1 LWQKRAPADDKNRI
15 TLAMRPLL
23 VRSAAGLMLIDAG
36 IGDKMDEK
44 STTIYGIDRS
54 RNLDH
59 ALADAG
65 LTADSIQLV
74 LASHLHFDHAGGFTT
89 RMRMERFGRGFA
101 TRDMS
106 RGRRNGRMRP
116 IPMNGTAR
124 AIFRRTLSR

>member
-1 LWQKRAPADDKNRI
+1 MQFGDLELTPLFDGYLRLDGGAMFGTVPKPLWQKRAPADDKNRI

-59 ALADAG
+59 ALAPIAKPAMRQPSTRRCG
-65 LTADSIQLV
+65 SCRMISRSLQVPGSDSSALI
-74 LASHLHFDHAGGFTT
+74 T
-89 RMRMERFGRGFA
+89 R
-101 TRDMS
+101 
-106 RGRRNGRMRP
+106 
-116 IPMNGTAR
+116 
-124 AIFRRTLSR
+124 